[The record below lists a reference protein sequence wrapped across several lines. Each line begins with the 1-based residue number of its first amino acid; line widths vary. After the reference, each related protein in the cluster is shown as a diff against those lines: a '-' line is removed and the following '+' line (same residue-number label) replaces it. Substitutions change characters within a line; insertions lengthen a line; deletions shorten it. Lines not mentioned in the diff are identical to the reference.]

1 MMGKLISI
9 GCFMSETAVFFPSPA
24 AFRKWLEENHSEE
37 DVLWVGYYKV
47 ATGKPSLRWEESV
60 REALCFG
67 WIDGLRKSIDEESY
81 KIRFTPRREGSHWSM
96 KNIGMAKE
104 LKEEGKMQPA
114 GLKAFRKRD
123 PDKTGQASY
132 EQGLAKLKEEYREE
146 IKSNSKA
153 WSFFQELAPGYTRQS
168 VHWVMSA
175 KQEKTRRRRLRILI
189 ESCEKEEKIPPLQYG
204 DK

>member
-1 MMGKLISI
+1 
-9 GCFMSETAVFFPSPA
+9 MSEKPVFFSSPS
-24 AFRKWLEENHSEE
+24 AFRKWLEEHHAEE
-37 DVLWVGYYKV
+37 ELLWAGYYKV
-47 ATGKPSLRWEESV
+47 ATGKPSMRWEESV

-81 KIRFTPRREGSHWSM
+81 KIRFTPRREGSHWSL
-96 KNIGMAKE
+96 KNIEMVEE
-104 LKEEGKMQPA
+104 LKEQGKMQPA
-114 GLKAFRKRD
+114 GLMAYRKRD
-123 PDKTGQASY
+123 INNAGQASY
-132 EQGLAKLKEEYREE
+132 EKEALKLKEEYREE
-146 IKSNSKA
+146 IKANNKA
-153 WSFFQELAPGYTRQS
+153 WVFFQELAPGYTRQS